1 MPQIVKI
8 INMYTASDEE
18 TVPKDFIKNLT
29 LALQKDRHT
38 SADGRNFWEF
48 VLNFIANDL
57 FNLFADKSSKVL
69 IMQAQSYFPL
79 KIPYIDDEDEEA
91 AGSAA
96 TSTAASAAVV
106 SGLKVNLKEIE
117 LPLLLKALDRYLEKI

>member
-1 MPQIVKI
+1 MIMQFMMIFLKF
-8 INMYTASDEE
+8 SD
-18 TVPKDFIKNLT
+18 TFSPFFSPT
-29 LALQKDRHT
+29 
-38 SADGRNFWEF
+38 
-48 VLNFIANDL
+48 
-57 FNLFADKSSKVL
+57 DKSSKVL